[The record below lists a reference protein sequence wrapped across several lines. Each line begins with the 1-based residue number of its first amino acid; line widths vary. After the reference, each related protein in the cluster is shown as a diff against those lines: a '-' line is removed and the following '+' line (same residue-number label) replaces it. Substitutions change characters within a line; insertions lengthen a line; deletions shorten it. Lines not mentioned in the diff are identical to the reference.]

1 MVGTIVGRKKK
12 DADRVNYNI
21 SRIVRVAVLQE
32 ADKLNWNEIDTIE
45 DLLRHGLA
53 AKSMLKSGEIN
64 YSRFSKVL
72 DALMSSEEGAGK
84 PKRSPN
90 DPADTAD
97 SLSKDSSGSFEAR
110 SPTDEEPIDLLPE
123 TTARSNDLNT

>member
-21 SRIVRVAVLQE
+21 SRGVRNAVLRE

-53 AKSMLKSGEIN
+53 AKRMLKSGDIN
-64 YSRFSKVL
+64 YAQFAQVM
-72 DALMSSEEGAGK
+72 DAVMSEENTSVPNTGNQKGGK
-84 PKRSPN
+84 
-90 DPADTAD
+90 AAIE
-97 SLSKDSSGSFEAR
+97 SSSD
-110 SPTDEEPIDLLPE
+110 DEV
-123 TTARSNDLNT
+123 